1 MQQPPR
7 SPAKGRPNKFQ
18 ARSVAGARAPVNWPT
33 KYWEKLPQKEK
44 RPALGRPF
52 PHTMLYSTLPLG
64 NDRRWGFALADL
76 RTARDAQE
84 SQYRRCR

>member
-1 MQQPPR
+1 MQQPLR

-18 ARSVAGARAPVNWPT
+18 ARSVAGARAPVNW
-33 KYWEKLPQKEK
+33 
-44 RPALGRPF
+44 PALGRPF